1 MRGKKKWS
9 VTTFH
14 LVRSQ
19 RSIQQTQ
26 YSTAGLSGNRGIIDS
41 PKTIHSERKAAL
53 SHGLLE
59 DLVAWK
65 KDAIDVS
72 DEAYVF
78 PSERLTPLAM
88 ENVWRRTIGPKLD
101 KAGSDGLTFR

>member
-1 MRGKKKWS
+1 
-9 VTTFH
+9 
-14 LVRSQ
+14 
-19 RSIQQTQ
+19 
-26 YSTAGLSGNRGIIDS
+26 
-41 PKTIHSERKAAL
+41 
-53 SHGLLE
+53 LLE

-88 ENVWRRTIGPKLD
+88 ENVWRRNIGQKLD
-101 KAGSDGLTFR
+101 KVGLGGGYLSGDAADEFVPPCCMSLASMERSSLTNSGTPSM